1 MRSLGPIMLGL
12 GLLVAFVVIEG
23 RLAPAP
29 LVPLRVFKVRPLRV
43 ANGIVCSFSAALFP
57 MWYLTTLYLQEVLH
71 MPPLGAG
78 LAFLPMA
85 LTIMACAMRAG
96 ALTARYGVRS
106 VLGFGLSTMAIGMVL
121 FFVLVKVN
129 GSYSASVLLPGLLV
143 AIGVGFSVVPSTIA
157 ATAGAKP
164 NEAGLASGLVNT
176 SRQMG
181 GALGLAI
188 LASLGAQ
195 YTSHLI
201 NSDFQAPLLALTN
214 GFRIG
219 YLLGAV
225 FVAIAAIV
233 TFVFVPKLPS
243 APTATAGQAGGA
255 PAAAAPA
262 PDPAPVPAGANGSAP
277 EVPGGPPLA
286 PPPLTPP
293 RARVTSVVFSL
304 TGEGSWPVAVGSMT
318 IQVAPSGE
326 RARREH

>member
-1 MRSLGPIMLGL
+1 
-12 GLLVAFVVIEG
+12 
-23 RLAPAP
+23 
-29 LVPLRVFKVRPLRV
+29 
-43 ANGIVCSFSAALFP
+43 
-57 MWYLTTLYLQEVLH
+57 

-96 ALTARYGVRS
+96 ALTARYGVRLRARVRAEHDGNRHGA
-106 VLGFGLSTMAIGMVL
+106 VLCAGKSQRQLQRPT
-121 FFVLVKVN
+121 
-129 GSYSASVLLPGLLV
+129 VLLPGLLV

-243 APTATAGQAGGA
+243 ASAATAGQAGETSATARQAGEAPATAGQAGGA
-255 PAAAAPA
+255 PAAAAPT

-286 PPPLTPP
+286 PPPPTSP

-318 IQVAPSGE
+318 IQVAAGGHQ